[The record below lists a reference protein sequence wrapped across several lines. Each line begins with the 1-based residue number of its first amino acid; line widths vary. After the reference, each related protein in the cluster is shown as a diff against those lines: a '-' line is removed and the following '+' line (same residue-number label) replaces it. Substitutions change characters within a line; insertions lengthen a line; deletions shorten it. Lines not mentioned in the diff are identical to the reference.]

1 MDNFVIRKNPKPNV
15 SCVSIN
21 NNGVNTTTTTT
32 TVTTTTTTTI
42 TRNNDNNNNV
52 KPDLY
57 INKEELQEIIDEQT
71 TRTKD
76 DENSIYVSDFMESFH
91 FREYLNENNLDYRSS
106 EITAIIDDV
115 WKITRTHKNKY
126 NRPRPYQVAKA
137 LNMDFDT
144 MYGTTMKTPAY
155 PSGHSCGT

>member
-52 KPDLY
+52 KPDLN
-57 INKEELQEIIDEQT
+57 INKEELQELLKNREKYLKHQESA
-71 TRTKD
+71 KKA
-76 DENSIYVSDFMESFH
+76 YKKYAVSSKGKEARRKAMRA
-91 FREYLNENNLDYRSS
+91 FRQRAKEKEKEKEMDCYN
-106 EITAIIDDV
+106 
-115 WKITRTHKNKY
+115 WKKK
-126 NRPRPYQVAKA
+126 
-137 LNMDFDT
+137 
-144 MYGTTMKTPAY
+144 
-155 PSGHSCGT
+155 